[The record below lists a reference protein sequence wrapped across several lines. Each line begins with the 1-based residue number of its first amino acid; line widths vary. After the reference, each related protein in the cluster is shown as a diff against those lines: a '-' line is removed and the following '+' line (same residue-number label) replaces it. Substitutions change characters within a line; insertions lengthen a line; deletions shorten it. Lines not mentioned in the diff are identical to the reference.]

1 MRLVIRTQSVSDLIT
16 NSSSELFVVASQ
28 SMPATTLAEL
38 LKTIGDKNYFTG
50 DWKEWDNLTEEEKEK
65 YDSSSGMGGKL
76 NIMTFDQ
83 MYEKARSYIPCN
95 KRHLFTKEIYSL
107 RFPDSIEEL
116 ETFLWVDI
124 DHRRCA
130 TISWMIDNLDIKEC
144 SCPCK
149 VDPETKKVIKLIDW
163 DEWDKLPDNEK
174 NKL

>member
-65 YDSSSGMGGKL
+65 YDSSSGMGGEL

-83 MYEKARSYIPCN
+83 MYEEARSYIPCN

-124 DHRRCA
+124 DHRRCT
-130 TISWMIDNLDIKEC
+130 TISWI
-144 SCPCK
+144 
-149 VDPETKKVIKLIDW
+149 
-163 DEWDKLPDNEK
+163 
-174 NKL
+174 